1 MGIRKL
7 DKYLKYV
14 DSTVDSNK
22 YAINDIHFSE
32 LSGQT
37 IAIDIYIYIYQ
48 ALYSDYNNHIIGIIN
63 LIIKLKIIILLL
75 FCI

>member
-22 YAINDIHFSE
+22 YAINDIHFQNY
-32 LSGQT
+32 LDKQ
-37 IAIDIYIYIYQ
+37 
-48 ALYSDYNNHIIGIIN
+48 
-63 LIIKLKIIILLL
+63 
-75 FCI
+75 